1 MASLND
7 CINSAESA
15 LNALYALQTAAMKAG
30 NLAAQK
36 ALEDDID
43 DMTYKLTR
51 LRQQE
56 IADDDARINSLNTQL
71 AQVTVSAQK
80 ALQDLNKL
88 TGVLNDV
95 VTATQILSG
104 ILSAVAGAG

>member
-7 CINSAESA
+7 CINSGEAA
-15 LNALYALQTAAMKAG
+15 LNALYTLQTAAMKAG

-43 DMTYKLTR
+43 DLTYKLTQ
-51 LRQQE
+51 LRQQQ

-71 AQVTVSAQK
+71 AQVTTSAQS
-80 ALQDLNKL
+80 ALQNLDQL
-88 TGVLNDV
+88 TGVLNDI
-95 VTATQILSG
+95 VTAAQILGG
-104 ILSAVAGAG
+104 ILSVVAGG

>member
-7 CINSAESA
+7 CINSGESA

-43 DMTYKLTR
+43 ELTYKLTQ
-51 LRQQE
+51 LRQQQ
-56 IADDDARINSLNTQL
+56 IADDNDKINSLNAQL
-71 AQVTVSAQK
+71 GQVTASAQN

-88 TGVLNDV
+88 TGVLNGV